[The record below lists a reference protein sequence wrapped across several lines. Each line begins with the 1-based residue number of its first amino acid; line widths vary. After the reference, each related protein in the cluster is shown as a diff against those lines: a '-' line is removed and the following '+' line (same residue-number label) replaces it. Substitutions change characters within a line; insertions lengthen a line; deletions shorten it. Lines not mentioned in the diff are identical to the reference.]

1 MYGLLT
7 SRNYYKVNNEDNL
20 PSVRTHISIKD
31 DYFKMD
37 DNIIKEKEKDIF
49 KKIISM
55 SIKQHKYLSRSN
67 KDKNIQSLFPPNK
80 LKPIPSNVRL
90 TQYQIYETLKNQIYV
105 RNENYKNEIKI
116 VKKPLHI
123 KKNNNYAIDNENNYF
138 FSMSAKLN
146 DLNNKK
152 TIHIIKNLKSNSH
165 KGIGLPK
172 VNNCYNTSYK
182 YKNNIS
188 KLNEITKNL
197 KLEYTRLHFRKNKL

>member
-1 MYGLLT
+1 MYGILT
-7 SRNYYKVNNEDNL
+7 SRNYYKENNDDNL
-20 PSVRTHISIKD
+20 PSVRTHLSVKD
-31 DYFKMD
+31 DYFKTD
-37 DNIIKEKEKDIF
+37 DNIGKEKEKDIF

-55 SIKQHKYLSRSN
+55 SIKQNKYLSKTN
-67 KDKNIQSLFPPNK
+67 KDKNIQTLFPPNK
-80 LKPIPSNVRL
+80 LKPIPCNVRL
-90 TQYQIYETLKNQIYV
+90 TQYQIYETLKNQIFT

-123 KKNNNYAIDNENNYF
+123 QKNDYTIDNEKKYF
-138 FSMSAKLN
+138 FSMSANELK
-146 DLNNKK
+146 NKK
-152 TIHIIKNLKSNSH
+152 MINKIKNLKSNSY

-172 VNNCYNTSYK
+172 VNNLYNTSYK